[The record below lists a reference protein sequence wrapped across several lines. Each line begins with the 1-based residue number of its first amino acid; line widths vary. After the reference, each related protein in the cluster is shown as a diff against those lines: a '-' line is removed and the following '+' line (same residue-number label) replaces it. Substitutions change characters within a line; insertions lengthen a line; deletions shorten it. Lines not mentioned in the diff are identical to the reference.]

1 MAQRLEGAA
10 QQVVG
15 RNMLAPALDGVKT
28 IQENETKKISNVDD
42 IPEEFKTY
50 GVHSGATELPF

>member
-1 MAQRLEGAA
+1 
-10 QQVVG
+10 
-15 RNMLAPALDGVKT
+15 MLAPALDGVKT